1 MKKVLPAV
9 AVISLMLTSA
19 CGFTPAYKK
28 GEPAFDFVGCH
39 TVNVNPSPTG
49 AQAFVAFFGLNPGEN
64 LYFKQVNSDGKTVDP
79 VTTGEPCK

>member
-39 TVNVNPSPTG
+39 TVTQNPGPNG
-49 AQAFVAFFGLNPGEN
+49 ERAFIALFDLNPGEN
-64 LYFKQVNSDGKTVDP
+64 LYFKQVNPDGKTVDP

>member
-19 CGFTPAYKK
+19 CGFTPTYKK

-39 TVNVNPSPTG
+39 TVKVNPSPTG
-49 AQAFVAFFGLNPGEN
+49 ERPFIAMFDLNVGDN
-64 LYFKQVNSDGKTVDP
+64 LYFKQVNPDGKTVDS